1 MEFIFCLFQR
11 GESAGNSSVYCAVP
25 RSVSSSGSRSLDLRQ
40 VKLAMT
46 QQARRAASGGRVS
59 ILKADTKS
67 RSQTAKKSQ
76 SNTHVPPHKA
86 ETVSSQA
93 KKVGSEN
100 TESTSRPKTW
110 PLRVLEVSEFCF
122 FIVSSCNYVLH
133 LTPSDSI
140 KLWNVLTTYII
151 ISFLVIGF
159 HIVISECHC
168 YTTCNTNCKTS
179 STIFSFPKVL

>member
-1 MEFIFCLFQR
+1 
-11 GESAGNSSVYCAVP
+11 
-25 RSVSSSGSRSLDLRQ
+25 
-40 VKLAMT
+40 MT

-76 SNTHVPPHKA
+76 SGTHVPPHKA

-100 TESTSRPKTW
+100 TEATSRPKTW

-122 FIVSSCNYVLH
+122 LMVPPLQTVNTHLLDRLCWCQIFYFQCNQVCSSLHLMPQKNLVLNFSLDLFLSLFPSLSSQENCVMRRFIMSLFTSIVSLIKLRRKRLMGH
-133 LTPSDSI
+133 LTCVVEMRNI
-140 KLWNVLTTYII
+140 KN
-151 ISFLVIGF
+151 
-159 HIVISECHC
+159 
-168 YTTCNTNCKTS
+168 
-179 STIFSFPKVL
+179 FSHET

>member
-1 MEFIFCLFQR
+1 MHIWKQYFYEVWLCQEIEFIFCLFQR
-11 GESAGNSSVYCAVP
+11 GETAGSSVCCAMP
-25 RSVSSSGSRSLDLRQ
+25 RSSSGSRSLDLRQ

-122 FIVSSCNYVLH
+122 
-133 LTPSDSI
+133 
-140 KLWNVLTTYII
+140 
-151 ISFLVIGF
+151 LVVCF
-159 HIVISECHC
+159 KF
-168 YTTCNTNCKTS
+168 TWK
-179 STIFSFPKVL
+179 